1 MSNHRYE
8 SATVGDMVSTWRA
21 VFDRQRAFA
30 EHAFGQ
36 LDDEQF
42 FAVVAPGLNS
52 VAVIARHMGGNMLSR
67 WVDFLTTDGEKGS
80 RDRDAELEP
89 FPERMTAEDRV
100 AMRAQVMDLW
110 SSGWAALFAAIGGLT
125 EADLGRQV
133 TIRGVPHAVHAAMAR
148 QLDHYAFHVGQINII
163 ARQLVGTGNWKWFT
177 LPPGTTHEFNARLGA
192 EHGG

>member
-1 MSNHRYE
+1 MSDHRYE
-8 SATVGDMVSTWRA
+8 TALAGDMISTWRA

-42 FAVVAPGLNS
+42 FAVGAPGLNS

-67 WVDFLTTDGEKGS
+67 WVDFLTTDGEKES

-89 FPERMTAEDRV
+89 FREQMSAEDR
-100 AMRAQVMDLW
+100 AAARARITDLW
-110 SSGWAALFAAIGGLT
+110 SRGWAAVFAALDGLT
-125 EADLGRQV
+125 DADLGRQV
-133 TIRGVPHAVHAAMAR
+133 TIRGVPHAVHAAIAR
-148 QLDHYAFHVGQINII
+148 QLDHYAFHVGQINVI
-163 ARQLVGTGNWKWFT
+163 ARQLVGTADWKWFT
-177 LPPGTTHEFNARLGA
+177 LPPGTTREFNAKLRA